1 MAKTAIM
8 CDYHS
13 INGVETDLTEKNTSI
28 PEWFITPW
36 PCSPWPFPFPL
47 WPFWPLWRQF
57 SFPPSPTPEARKKEK
72 HYVEMNENSYAT
84 TVVSIGISLKL
95 GVYDCNI
102 VLYPSYELIGQLHGI
117 PWPIKHMWANLGFT
131 HMFRPLH
138 PFFMEIIISSVWHG
152 FNPAAGSINPG
163 LSCSARISQ
172 TNNKL
177 FGLNPP
183 GQRPRKTWPF
193 NFAEK
198 DLLLLDEDLLLLGPF
213 GSKVKMMA
221 MDVQQ

>member
-1 MAKTAIM
+1 
-8 CDYHS
+8 
-13 INGVETDLTEKNTSI
+13 
-28 PEWFITPW
+28 
-36 PCSPWPFPFPL
+36 
-47 WPFWPLWRQF
+47 
-57 SFPPSPTPEARKKEK
+57 
-72 HYVEMNENSYAT
+72 
-84 TVVSIGISLKL
+84 
-95 GVYDCNI
+95 
-102 VLYPSYELIGQLHGI
+102 
-117 PWPIKHMWANLGFT
+117 
-131 HMFRPLH
+131 
-138 PFFMEIIISSVWHG
+138 MEIIISSVWHG

-213 GSKVKMMA
+213 GSKVKMSHGCPTVIYKMHKPIIVDLSFRIA
-221 MDVQQ
+221 TSLHRPNIQFAVYHRVPHTILSLGVQGWNHHKRMVFELSGAQNR